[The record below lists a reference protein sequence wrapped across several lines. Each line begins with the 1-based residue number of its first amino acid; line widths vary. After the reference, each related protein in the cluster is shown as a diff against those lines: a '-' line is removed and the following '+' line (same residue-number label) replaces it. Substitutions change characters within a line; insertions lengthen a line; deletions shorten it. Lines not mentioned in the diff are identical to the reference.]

1 VQYRVLDDN
10 SVANSLQF
18 VMFLSLAN
26 NQANQVLDLQSVG
39 LAIHRVLQIS
49 ICVT

>member
-1 VQYRVLDDN
+1 VLVIVDL
-10 SVANSLQF
+10 AMF
-18 VMFLSLAN
+18 VMFLELAN
-26 NQANQVLDLQSVG
+26 NQADQVLDLQSVG